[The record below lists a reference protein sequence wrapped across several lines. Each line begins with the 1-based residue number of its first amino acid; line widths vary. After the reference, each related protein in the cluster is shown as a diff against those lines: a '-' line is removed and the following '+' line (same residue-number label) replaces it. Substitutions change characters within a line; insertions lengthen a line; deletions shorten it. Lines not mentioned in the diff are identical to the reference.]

1 MRLMALN
8 TAGMLSAKRPG
19 PRRDTHEVQQ
29 EILEARDRGW
39 VDICELCCS
48 HEMCERLGDATI
60 RIRRFDREYL
70 VLTAR

>member
-8 TAGMLSAKRPG
+8 TAGSWDAFGETPG

-39 VDICELCCS
+39 VDTWELCCS
-48 HEMCERLGDATI
+48 HEMCERLGDA
-60 RIRRFDREYL
+60 L
-70 VLTAR
+70 PLGGSANSVMAG